1 MNIIDA
7 STVSA
12 LLVVLALAVLATVF
26 TAGAVLA
33 RVYGGS
39 RPTAGASRRP
49 TAGATPSYLAV
60 PGRVVAIS
68 H

>member
-7 STVSA
+7 TTVSA
-12 LLVVLALAVLATVF
+12 LLVVLALAVLATIVI
-26 TAGAVLA
+26 AGMALA
-33 RVYGGS
+33 RLSGANS
-39 RPTAGASRRP
+39 PRTIAGPA
-49 TAGATPSYLAV
+49 YLAV

>member
-7 STVSA
+7 TTVSA
-12 LLVVLALAVLATVF
+12 LLVVLALAVLATFV
-26 TAGAVLA
+26 TVGVVLA
-33 RVYGGS
+33 RLYGANS
-39 RPTAGASRRP
+39 PRTVAG
-49 TAGATPSYLAV
+49 PSYLAV